1 MGLRSRAHKA
11 DRPVCPAIVTKGG
24 CLTRH
29 LVAHPHHIANR
40 QTQNKS
46 TISHT
51 QQGVFQTPL
60 HTTATRHMSPQRL
73 HVPGYTAPCPPGIR
87 LTTPIANV
95 SASQLSQTPTP
106 PRPHNPDSDLPTTK
120 LQAATCGGSTCGDAE
135 CAPNGTCIMIP
146 SQTLKIFDTQR
157 IFRIFAPLIRHREKT
172 Q

>member
-60 HTTATRHMSPQRL
+60 HTTATGHMSPQRL

-87 LTTPIANV
+87 L
-95 SASQLSQTPTP
+95 SATNIREHRHTP
-106 PRPHNPDSDLPTTK
+106 PTAITANPNL
-120 LQAATCGGSTCGDAE
+120 TCGYAE
-135 CAPNGTCIMIP
+135 CAPNGTCIMILL
-146 SQTLKIFDTQR
+146 QTLKIFDTQR
-157 IFRIFAPLIRHREKT
+157 IFRIFVPLIRHREKT